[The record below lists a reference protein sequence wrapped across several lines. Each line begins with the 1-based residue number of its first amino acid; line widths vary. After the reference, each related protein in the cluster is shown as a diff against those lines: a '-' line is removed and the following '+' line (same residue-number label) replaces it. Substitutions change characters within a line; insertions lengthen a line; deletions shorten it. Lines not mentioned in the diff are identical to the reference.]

1 MGACPKTMCRILA
14 ADPDDA
20 LEPWVSA
27 IADAL
32 AATVITRRHGDDLEA
47 ELFGD
52 VGYDLVVTAAQ
63 LEGQSGLAVLA
74 RARSQRITVPFI
86 VVTSVQGNLARVMVS
101 DAANE
106 TLSSRTL
113 DRDNL
118 AMLARGFVR
127 GRGRPVA

>member
-1 MGACPKTMCRILA
+1 MCRILA
-14 ADPDDA
+14 ADPDDK

-47 ELFGD
+47 ELLGD
-52 VGYDLVVTAAQ
+52 GGYDLVVTAAQ
-63 LEGQSGLAVLA
+63 LEGTSGLAVLA
-74 RARSQRITVPFI
+74 RARSQRIAVPFI
-86 VVTSVQGNLARVMVS
+86 VFTSLHGHLARVMVS
-101 DAANE
+101 DAVNE

-118 AMLARGFVR
+118 AMLARGFVK
-127 GRGRPVA
+127 GRGRSLA